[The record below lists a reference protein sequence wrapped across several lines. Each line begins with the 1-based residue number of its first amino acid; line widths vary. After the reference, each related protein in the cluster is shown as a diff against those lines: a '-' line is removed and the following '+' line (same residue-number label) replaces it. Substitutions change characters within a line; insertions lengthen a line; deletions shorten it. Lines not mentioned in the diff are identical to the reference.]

1 MKKTNFSIG
10 ILNILIGIFT
20 AFSCIWYTTNVAGL
34 NDLFNSSIQEYLSLG
49 AVDIT
54 ISILLA
60 LLSIVAL
67 ILGIRSIAIS
77 TSNEDYSINKKKRIL
92 FDVLNIILVVVLLA
106 GFIYSLI
113 KLVNVEHVTVFEF
126 VLFMGLFI
134 ELFIGTILTM
144 SKFTWDLLSQ
154 GKYKIKKNKKG
165 KVKEHNHLNNKNIEQ
180 NKVQSQN
187 ITDGKELVKPDF
199 RFGNKKRR

>member
-34 NDLFNSSIQEYLSLG
+34 NDLFNSSIQKYFSLG
-49 AVDIT
+49 AVNIT

-77 TSNEDYSINKKKRIL
+77 TSNEDYSINKKKRIS

-113 KLVNVEHVTVFEF
+113 KFVNVEHVTVFEF

-134 ELFIGTILTM
+134 ELFIGTVLTV

-154 GKYKIKKNKKG
+154 SKYKIKKNKKG

>member
-34 NDLFNSSIQEYLSLG
+34 NDLFNSPIQEYFSLG
-49 AVDIT
+49 VVDIT

-60 LLSIVAL
+60 LLSIIAL

-77 TSNEDYSINKKKRIL
+77 TSNEDYSINKKKRIS
-92 FDVLNIILVVVLLA
+92 FDVLNIILVVVLSA

-113 KLVNVEHVTVFEF
+113 KFVNVEHVTLFEF
-126 VLFMGLFI
+126 VLFIGLFI
-134 ELFIGTILTM
+134 ELFIGTVLTV
-144 SKFTWDLLSQ
+144 SKFIWDLLSQ

-165 KVKEHNHLNNKNIEQ
+165 KFKKDNHLNNKNIEQ

>member
-1 MKKTNFSIG
+1 MKKKNFSIG

-20 AFSCIWYTTNVAGL
+20 AFSCIWYTTDVAGL
-34 NDLFNSSIQEYLSLG
+34 NDLFNYTIQEYFSLG
-49 AVDIT
+49 VVDIT

-77 TSNEDYSINKKKRIL
+77 TSNEDYSINKKKRIS
-92 FDVLNIILVVVLLA
+92 FDVLNIILVVVLSA

-113 KLVNVEHVTVFEF
+113 KFVKVEHVTLFEF
-126 VLFMGLFI
+126 VLFIGLFI
-134 ELFIGTILTM
+134 ELFIGTVLTV
-144 SKFTWDLLSQ
+144 SKFIWDLLSQ

-165 KVKEHNHLNNKNIEQ
+165 KFKKDNHLNNKNIEQ

>member
-34 NDLFNSSIQEYLSLG
+34 NDLFNSPIQEYFSLG
-49 AVDIT
+49 VADIT
-54 ISILLA
+54 ISVLLA

-77 TSNEDYSINKKKRIL
+77 TSNEDYSINKKKRIS

-106 GFIYSLI
+106 GFMYSLI
-113 KLVNVEHVTVFEF
+113 KFVNVEHVTVFEF

-134 ELFIGTILTM
+134 ELFIGTVLTV

>member
-20 AFSCIWYTTNVAGL
+20 AFSCIWYTTDVAGL
-34 NDLFNSSIQEYLSLG
+34 NDLFNSPIQEYFSLG
-49 AVDIT
+49 VVDIT

-77 TSNEDYSINKKKRIL
+77 TSNEDYSINKKKRIS
-92 FDVLNIILVVVLLA
+92 FDVLNIILVVVLSA

-113 KLVNVEHVTVFEF
+113 KFVKVEHVTLFEF
-126 VLFMGLFI
+126 VLFIGLFI
-134 ELFIGTILTM
+134 ELFIGTVLTV
-144 SKFTWDLLSQ
+144 SKFIWDLLSQ
-154 GKYKIKKNKKG
+154 GKYKIKRNKKG
-165 KVKEHNHLNNKNIEQ
+165 KFKKDNHLNNKNIEQ

>member
-20 AFSCIWYTTNVAGL
+20 AFSCIWYLTDVAGL
-34 NDLFNSSIQEYLSLG
+34 SSLFNSSIQEYFALG
-49 AVDIT
+49 VVDI
-54 ISILLA
+54 IVSILLA
-60 LLSIVAL
+60 LLSVTIF
-67 ILGIRSIAIS
+67 ILGVRNIAVS
-77 TSNEDYSINKKKRIL
+77 TSNEEYSVNKKKRIS
-92 FDVLNIILVVVLLA
+92 FDVLNIILVVILLA

-113 KLVNVEHVTVFEF
+113 KFVNVEHVTVFEF
-126 VLFMGLFI
+126 VLFIGLFI
-134 ELFIGTILTM
+134 ELFIGTILTV

-154 GKYKIKKNKKG
+154 GKYRVKKTKIEKNK
-165 KVKEHNHLNNKNIEQ
+165 VKATENKKSEQ
-180 NKVQSQN
+180 NRVNTQN

>member
-34 NDLFNSSIQEYLSLG
+34 NDLFNSPIQEYFSLG
-49 AVDIT
+49 VVDIT

-77 TSNEDYSINKKKRIL
+77 TSNEDYSINKKKRIS
-92 FDVLNIILVVVLLA
+92 FDVLNIILVVVLSS

-113 KLVNVEHVTVFEF
+113 KFVKVEHVTLFEF
-126 VLFMGLFI
+126 VLFIGLFI
-134 ELFIGTILTM
+134 ELFIGTVLTV
-144 SKFTWDLLSQ
+144 SKFIWDLLSQ

-165 KVKEHNHLNNKNIEQ
+165 KFKKDNHLNNKNIEQ

>member
-34 NDLFNSSIQEYLSLG
+34 NDLFNSSIQKYFSLG
-49 AVDIT
+49 AVNIT

-77 TSNEDYSINKKKRIL
+77 TSNEDYSINKKKRIS

-113 KLVNVEHVTVFEF
+113 KFVNVEHVTVFEF

-134 ELFIGTILTM
+134 ELFIGTVLTV

>member
-144 SKFTWDLLSQ
+144 SKFT
-154 GKYKIKKNKKG
+154 
-165 KVKEHNHLNNKNIEQ
+165 
-180 NKVQSQN
+180 
-187 ITDGKELVKPDF
+187 
-199 RFGNKKRR
+199 

>member
-20 AFSCIWYTTNVAGL
+20 AFSCIWYTTKVAGL

-54 ISILLA
+54 ISMLLA

-77 TSNEDYSINKKKRIL
+77 TSNEDYSINKKKRIS

-134 ELFIGTILTM
+134 ELFIGTILTV

>member
-20 AFSCIWYTTNVAGL
+20 AFSCIWYTTDVAGL
-34 NDLFNSSIQEYLSLG
+34 NDLFNSPIQEYFSLG
-49 AVDIT
+49 VVDIT

-77 TSNEDYSINKKKRIL
+77 TSNEDYSINKKKRIS
-92 FDVLNIILVVVLLA
+92 FDVLNIILVVVLSA

-113 KLVNVEHVTVFEF
+113 KFVKVEHVTLFEF
-126 VLFMGLFI
+126 VLFIGLFI
-134 ELFIGTILTM
+134 ELFIGTVLTV
-144 SKFTWDLLSQ
+144 SKFIWDLLSQ

-165 KVKEHNHLNNKNIEQ
+165 KFKKDNHLNNKNIEQ